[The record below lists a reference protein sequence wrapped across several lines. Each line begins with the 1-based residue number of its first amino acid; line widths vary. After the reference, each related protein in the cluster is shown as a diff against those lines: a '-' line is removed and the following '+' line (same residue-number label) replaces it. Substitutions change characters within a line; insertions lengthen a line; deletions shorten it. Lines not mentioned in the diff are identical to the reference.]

1 VTKPFRPMRSGDVP
15 VSALTG
21 EPDLSVICYPVLV
34 SPKIDG
40 IRCLITENGPVTRSL
55 KPIRNDY
62 IRNKL
67 AKLPVGF
74 DGEITVGKITS
85 GGEGDDSVMNRTS
98 SGVMRKDGE
107 PDFIYHVFDDFSTS
121 GGFAD
126 RQEVLCRKFIELGA
140 QSLMETRAVFLAH
153 TIIDD
158 EKSLRAYEKKCVDVD
173 GFEGIM
179 LRSVNGPYK
188 YGESTTK
195 EGYLLKWKRWK
206 DAEAWVIGAK
216 EEMANNNEAKKNALG
231 LTERSTHKDNKT
243 PKGVLGKLV
252 CMWHRPPPGADPNA
266 VFEIGSGFTKE
277 QRADLWEQHKGPAFL
292 DGSVIAGVDLPVPP
306 APWMVANEGKPLS
319 GLWGRLAKFK
329 YQEVTPD
336 GVPRFPVFIGFRDFD
351 DLPPEG

>member
-1 VTKPFRPMRSGDVP
+1 MTKPFRPMRSGDVP
-15 VSALTG
+15 MVNG
-21 EPDLSVICYPVLV
+21 EVDLSAITFPVLA

-55 KPIRNDY
+55 KPIRNDF

-74 DGEITVGKITS
+74 DGEITVGKIVS
-85 GGEGDDSVMNRTS
+85 GTDAKDSVMNRTS
-98 SGVMRKDGE
+98 SGVMSKDGE
-107 PDFIYHVFDDFSTS
+107 PDFIYHVFDDFTVP
-121 GGFAD
+121 GGFAT
-126 RQEVLCRKFIELGA
+126 RNEAAYNKIKAMGA
-140 QSLMETRAVFLAH
+140 KSFDETRTAFLYHRPILNAVELS
-153 TIIDD
+153 D
-158 EKSLRAYEKKCVDVD
+158 YEKLCVEAD
-173 GFEGIM
+173 GYEGIM
-179 LRSVNGPYK
+179 IRSVDGPYK

-206 DAEAWVIGAK
+206 DAEAWVIGAL

-292 DGSVIAGVDLPVPP
+292 EGSIIAGVDLPVPP
-306 APWMVANEGKPLS
+306 APRMVANEGKPLS

-336 GVPRFPVFIGFRDFD
+336 GVPRFQVFIGFRDFD